1 MLASYASHSPVYFI
15 DNYIYIKIY
24 FNFMCVCVCAPH
36 VHRCLWRA
44 EDNVVSPGTVVTCSC
59 ELPDMSAE
67 N

>member
-15 DNYIYIKIY
+15 DNYICIKIY
-24 FNFMCVCVCAPH
+24 FNLVCVYVHHMCADVYGGQKTMLYP
-36 VHRCLWRA
+36 L
-44 EDNVVSPGTVVTCSC
+44 ELPVTCSC